1 MSWATTASGRT
12 VDYLATQPEQI
23 EVFDIITSL
32 SRNHRFGGFSPLKIG
47 QHDVEVAILM
57 MDAVAEAGGPLE
69 DRAEAGLVGIIHDLP
84 EYIVGDCPTPFKRIL
99 SPQFDHVEGNILEA
113 LLEKWQAK
121 DIYHGK
127 WNELLHQCDKK
138 AVHSEAI
145 RYKLDGWIMD
155 FDTFTLVP
163 APRRWVPEDA
173 EQMFAQTVWTEDET
187 RMYLTFAINK
197 LLLLT
202 GRKEL
207 LGNHNDFISN
217 TTDPAKHLLTPQLP
231 AQLLSGKRYL

>member
-1 MSWATTASGRT
+1 MSWATTASGRA

-23 EVFDIITSL
+23 ELYDIITSL

-47 QHDVEVAILM
+47 QHDIEVAILM
-57 MDAVAEAGGPLE
+57 MDHVAARGAPLE
-69 DRAEAGLVGIIHDLP
+69 EIAEAGLVGIIHDLP

-113 LLEKWQAK
+113 LLEKWNAK

-127 WNELLHQCDKK
+127 WNELLHFCDKK

-145 RYKLDGWIMD
+145 RFKLDGWVMD
-155 FDTFTLVP
+155 FENFTLVP

-173 EQMFAQTVWTEDET
+173 EQMFTQDVWTEEQV
-187 RMYLTFAINK
+187 RMWLTFAINK
-197 LLLLT
+197 LMLLT
-202 GRKEL
+202 GRKQY
-207 LGNHNDFISN
+207 LGSYNDFISN
-217 TTDPAKHLLTPQLP
+217 TTDPAMHLLKPQLP